1 MLGESC
7 IWQGSA
13 GGNVEVSKDF
23 YIEGFL
29 KKLRPEVMSV
39 TRVKTR
45 GDKIIR
51 AGGARATY
59 GEGQRGK
66 E

>member
-1 MLGESC
+1 M
-7 IWQGSA
+7 II
-13 GGNVEVSKDF
+13 VEVSKDF

-45 GDKIIR
+45 AEKIIR

-59 GEGQRGK
+59 IEGQRGK

>member
-1 MLGESC
+1 MRLRR
-7 IWQGSA
+7 I
-13 GGNVEVSKDF
+13 GNRILRRKILFLKSR
-23 YIEGFL
+23 IEGFL

-45 GDKIIR
+45 GEKIIR